1 MAKLTPAQVS
11 QVTQW
16 VAEGSTLSSIQARM
30 STELGLPMTFLDV
43 RFLVDDLNLS
53 LVEKEEPPKVE
64 EPVVAEAPPAA
75 AAPAD
80 PLAAPAGGAAGTVN
94 VKVEVDT
101 IARPGSM
108 VSGNVT
114 FTDGQVADWYL
125 DNEGRPGL
133 YPRTQGYRPNQP
145 DILDFQTKLDL
156 SLRQAGY

>member
-1 MAKLTPAQVS
+1 MAKLSPAQIS
-11 QVTQW
+11 QVTKW
-16 VAEGSTLSSIQARM
+16 VAEGASLSSIQARM
-30 STELGLPMTFLDV
+30 SSELGLPMTFLDV

-53 LVEKEEPPKVE
+53 LIEKEEPKKVE
-64 EPVVAEAPPAA
+64 EPVVPEVAA
-75 AAPAD
+75 AEVAPAD
-80 PLAAPAGGAAGTVN
+80 PLAPATTGAVN
-94 VKVEVDT
+94 VKVEVDV

-156 SLRQAGY
+156 ALRQAGY

>member
-1 MAKLTPAQVS
+1 MAKLTPAQIS

-16 VAEGSTLSSIQARM
+16 AAEGASLSVIQGRM
-30 STELGLPMTFLDV
+30 TSELGLSMTFLDV

-53 LVEKEEPPKVE
+53 LIEKEDPKKVE
-64 EPVVAEAPPAA
+64 EPVVEEVPSAEVV
-75 AAPAD
+75 PAD
-80 PLAAPAGGAAGTVN
+80 PLAPVAAPAGAVN

-114 FTDGQVADWYL
+114 FTDGQVADWYV

-133 YPRTQGYRPNQP
+133 YPRTKGYQPNQP

-156 SLRQAGY
+156 ALRQAGF